1 MEDLFMKNVF
11 SKPLL
16 IALFTLSIAAANSAS
31 AQTVPAGTGSG
42 FQLRA
47 GALGSVNQPDF
58 SYDQGIGVSPNRTY
72 GVGTYVDVRLS
83 RWVQLE
89 GEARWMHYNV
99 NGEGNREDTYLA
111 GPRVPVYTFHWAHTT
126 PYLKFLVGWGRASGF
141 LNPPTTFTMAYG
153 AGFDMRLTKHLSWRP
168 LDFEYQQWRVSPTL
182 TPYVG
187 STGLSYRFF

>member
-1 MEDLFMKNVF
+1 MNNVFMKR
-11 SKPLL
+11 LL
-16 IALFTLSIAAANSAS
+16 VALFALSIAAALSAS
-31 AQTVPAGTGSG
+31 AQTVPAGTASG

-58 SYDQGIGVSPNRTY
+58 SYLNGIGISPNRTY
-72 GVGTYVDVRLS
+72 GVGTYVDARLS

-89 GEARWMHYNV
+89 AEARWMHFNV

-111 GPRVPVYTFHWAHTT
+111 GPRVPIYTFHWAHTT
-126 PYLKFLVGWGRASGF
+126 PYVKFLVGWGRASGF
-141 LNPPTTFTMAYG
+141 LDHPAFAMAYG

-168 LDFEYQQWRVSPTL
+168 IDFEYQQWRVNPTL
-182 TPYVG
+182 IPYVG